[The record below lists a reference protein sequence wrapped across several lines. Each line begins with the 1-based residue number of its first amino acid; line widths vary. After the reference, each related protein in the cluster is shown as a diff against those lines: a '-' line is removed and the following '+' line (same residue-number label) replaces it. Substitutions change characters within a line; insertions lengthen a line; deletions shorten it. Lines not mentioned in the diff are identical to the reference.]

1 MIIVYSILITLFN
14 FTEDEHENTNQR
26 GTNADL
32 DSLVTVEQLN
42 RGTFV
47 SSFNGTHILT
57 SRSLL
62 LIF

>member
-26 GTNADL
+26 GTNDDL

-47 SSFNGTHILT
+47 SSLNGTNILT
-57 SRSLL
+57 YRSLL
-62 LIF
+62 LMF